1 MSGRASTLGSRD
13 RRTASIGEGQIARG
27 VIAAVLRKS
36 LARGQ
41 PRSQLLRYLWKEL
54 KLFGASNVENV
65 PVSRIRGIND
75 VRVEGTVLRHGMLVL
90 CALASLL
97 ECERLFTFGAGLDA
111 AALASNLP
119 DLRIFRL
126 APPVPEPL
134 ARVHQVETPMA
145 RGVTR
150 LVGEPDTF
158 DFSPY
163 SGAIDLVHIDAA
175 DGDGDIR
182 SRTDAAFSLLSE
194 LGSIVWDNYPHSPG
208 AYAYL
213 NQLAPALDRP
223 IFHIVGT
230 RLALYSRWDIVRP
243 DD

>member
-1 MSGRASTLGSRD
+1 VSSRAPTVASRG
-13 RRTASIGEGQIARG
+13 RRTPSISEGEIARG
-27 VIAAVLRKS
+27 VVAAVLRKS

-41 PRSQLLRYLWKEL
+41 LRSQLLGYLWTEL

-75 VRVEGTVLRHGMLVL
+75 VRVQGTVLRHGLLVL

-97 ECERLFTFGAGLDA
+97 ECERIFTFAAGLDA
-111 AALASNLP
+111 TALASNLP

-126 APPVPEPL
+126 APPAPEPL
-134 ARVHQVETPMA
+134 ARVHQVETPGA
-145 RGVTR
+145 HGVTR
-150 LVGEPDTF
+150 LVGDPDTF

-175 DGDGDIR
+175 EADGDIR

-194 LGSIVWDNYPHSPG
+194 LGSIVWDNYPHSAG
-208 AYAYL
+208 AYGYL
-213 NQLAPALDRP
+213 NHLAPTLDRP